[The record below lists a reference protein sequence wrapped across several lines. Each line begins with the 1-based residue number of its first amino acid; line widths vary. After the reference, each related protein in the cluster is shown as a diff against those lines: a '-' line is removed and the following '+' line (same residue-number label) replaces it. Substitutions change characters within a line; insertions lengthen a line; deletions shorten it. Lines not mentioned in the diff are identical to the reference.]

1 MAVNGTTTTHG
12 LQLFSVYEFISVV
25 CERSIL
31 YSSDVF
37 DCVMNSSRHCK
48 LKIRGRLCKTDVG
61 TMSNPQYNPR
71 LRRVALTRRWVP
83 AMTLKGLQRLL
94 VALDKRVAADVRAL
108 VESVLER
115 SMAGDASAIE
125 ATPPPADAVHRKR
138 KRERADR
145 PADAVHGKR
154 EPVDGPSD
162 AALLEGQVNVL
173 NIFGLD

>member
-1 MAVNGTTTTHG
+1 
-12 LQLFSVYEFISVV
+12 LFSVYEFISVV

-48 LKIRGRLCKTDVG
+48 FKIRGRLCKTDVG

-94 VALDKRVAADVRAL
+94 VALDKRVAADVRPL
-108 VESVLER
+108 VEGVLER
-115 SMAGDASAIE
+115 SMAGDASAVEGVPERREKRKRGRADGPSE
-125 ATPPPADAVHRKR
+125 AEQLAKR
-138 KRERADR
+138 KRERAD
-145 PADAVHGKR
+145 
-154 EPVDGPSD
+154 GPSE
-162 AALLEGQVNVL
+162 AELLEGQVGVL
-173 NIFGLD
+173 KRFGLD